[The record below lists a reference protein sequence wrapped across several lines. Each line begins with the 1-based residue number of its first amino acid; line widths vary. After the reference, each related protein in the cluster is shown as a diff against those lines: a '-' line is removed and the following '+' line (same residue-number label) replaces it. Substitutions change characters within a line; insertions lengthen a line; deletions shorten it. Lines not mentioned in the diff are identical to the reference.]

1 MCDTLHLMAMYR
13 CSRFTALIL
22 AIQLILSIEA
32 NEGMIDGIDG
42 MDGIDGIYGIV
53 ICLKS

>member
-1 MCDTLHLMAMYR
+1 MAMYR
-13 CSRFTALIL
+13 CSRFTAFIL

-42 MDGIDGIYGIV
+42 MDGIDGIDGIYGIV
-53 ICLKS
+53 IFLKS